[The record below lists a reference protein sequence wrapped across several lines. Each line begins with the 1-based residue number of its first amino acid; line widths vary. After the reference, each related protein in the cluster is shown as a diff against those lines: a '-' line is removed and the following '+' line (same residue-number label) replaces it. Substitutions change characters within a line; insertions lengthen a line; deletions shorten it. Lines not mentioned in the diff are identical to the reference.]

1 MKKWKILL
9 LLQVH
14 SYEHH
19 QLHRSNLTMN
29 DLNKQ
34 SNKHFSLKL
43 FDKNSR
49 YSYLWHVLSLDFVPS
64 RSWKRPIVHFSVISF
79 VKIVLSFSLLCSF
92 EFEEFIFKN
101 TYLRSDF
108 ITSKCTSCY
117 ILSPDLQW
125 KYREIWE
132 TYLISK
138 TPDENFHKTIG
149 VRKNNPFMN
158 RYRERESTPHKH
170 WYILIF
176 LCARK
181 TERFLQNNEF
191 RNYKFYSKIYWSSV
205 RFCYDHWSFPRHVYI
220 NISFDQLDNYFF
232 SFLLSLDN
240 E

>member
-132 TYLISK
+132 AYLISK

-158 RYRERESTPHKH
+158 RYREREHTTQTLIYSHFSVCKKNRKISSKQRIPKLQ
-170 WYILIF
+170 ILF
-176 LCARK
+176 K
-181 TERFLQNNEF
+181 
-191 RNYKFYSKIYWSSV
+191 
-205 RFCYDHWSFPRHVYI
+205 
-220 NISFDQLDNYFF
+220 NISILREILLRSLIISSSRIYQYF
-232 SFLLSLDN
+232 LRPTR
-240 E
+240 